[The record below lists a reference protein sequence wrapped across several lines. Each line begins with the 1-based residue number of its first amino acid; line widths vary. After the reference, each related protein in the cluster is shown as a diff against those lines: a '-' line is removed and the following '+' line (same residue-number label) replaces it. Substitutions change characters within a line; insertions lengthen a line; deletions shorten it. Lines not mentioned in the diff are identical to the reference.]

1 MTKKYFITEEWN
13 EGDQLACGRRRS
25 RVVAYGLMSTKDI
38 KNVEYYMD
46 RFSPYDYI
54 DTMTYDTKEEYEKM
68 LTTLEENGSEINRDE
83 SQQTLT

>member
-13 EGDQLACGRRRS
+13 EGDQLAYGRRRS

-68 LTTLEENGSEINRDE
+68 LTTLEDNGSEINRDE